1 MSEDDEAEFEQTVQQ
16 WQRLRMGWLCP
27 YCGKELPDQN
37 ASCCGESGHATYE
50 VIEDGTEL
58 RD

>member
-1 MSEDDEAEFEQTVQQ
+1 MDDDEAEFEQTVQQ
-16 WQRLRMGWLCP
+16 WERLRMGWLCP

-50 VIEDGTEL
+50 VIEDGE
-58 RD
+58 